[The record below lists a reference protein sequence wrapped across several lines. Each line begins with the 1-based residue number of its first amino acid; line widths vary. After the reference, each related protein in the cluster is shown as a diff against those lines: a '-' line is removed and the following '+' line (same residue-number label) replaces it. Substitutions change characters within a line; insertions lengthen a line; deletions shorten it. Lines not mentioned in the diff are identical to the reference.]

1 MIKSK
6 SNYTYHIN
14 LQLFSGEKTEDAT
27 SKKKS
32 DAREKGQVFQ
42 SKEINTAIVLMA
54 IFWALKTFAHFML
67 NQLLGFTTTIYKN
80 YLFDEGT
87 FTPEGIIIVFYKM
100 IITVSI
106 IVIPITAIALI
117 TGLVLSYA
125 QVGFLFTTKTLEVKL
140 SKLNPIEGFKK
151 LFSKKSVVELIKA
164 LIKIFIVGYAIYSY
178 VVDQIIS
185 IVTLP
190 NASMGEIVAF
200 MGDMVVSIAYRAGG
214 VLLVMAF
221 FDYVYQRWSYNNELK
236 MSKQEVKEEHKQSD
250 GDPQVKAK
258 IKEKQRQMAMNRMM
272 SEVPD
277 ADVIITNPTHYAVA
291 IKYDREISDA
301 PFVSAK
307 GKDLVAQN
315 IKKIAKENNVQIV
328 ENKPLAR
335 TLYADLDIGDIIPED
350 LYQAV
355 AEVLAYVYGLNK

>member
-1 MIKSK
+1 MK
-6 SNYTYHIN
+6 SNYTYHID
-14 LQLFSGEKTEDAT
+14 LQLFSGEKTEQAT
-27 SKKKS
+27 PKKKS

-54 IFWALKTFAHFML
+54 IFFGLKSFAHFML
-67 NQLLGFTTTIYKN
+67 NHLLGFTTSMYRH
-80 YLFDEGT
+80 YLFDEGI
-87 FTPEGIIIVFYKM
+87 FTTEGIILVFYKM

-106 IVIPITAIALI
+106 IVVPITAVALV
-117 TGLVLSYA
+117 TGLILSYA
-125 QVGFLFTTKTLEVKL
+125 QVGFLFTTKTLEVKI

-151 LFSKKSVVELIKA
+151 LFSVKSVVELIKS
-164 LIKIFIVGYAIYSY
+164 LIKIFIVGYVIYSY
-178 VVDQIIS
+178 AVKKIVS

-190 NASMGEIVAF
+190 NAAVGEIVGF
-200 MGDMVVSIAYRAGG
+200 MGDMVVSIAFRAGG

-221 FDYVYQRWSYNNELK
+221 FDYIYQRWSHEKELK
-236 MSKQEVKEEHKQSD
+236 MSKQEIKEEYKQSD
-250 GDPQVKAK
+250 GDPQVKSK

-277 ADVIITNPTHYAVA
+277 ADVIITNPTHFAVA
-291 IKYDREISDA
+291 IKYDREVSDA
-301 PFVSAK
+301 PFVLAK

-315 IKKIAKENNVQIV
+315 IKKIATENSVPIV

-335 TLYADLDIGDIIPED
+335 TLFSDLEIGDIVPEE